1 MCEYALYVQGTVREQ
16 SFIKWGGGEVA
27 RGGGEGEFQK
37 ISSYNVDFK
46 WQIQT
51 YVKQI
56 HF

>member
-1 MCEYALYVQGTVREQ
+1 MGGGG
-16 SFIKWGGGEVA
+16 GGGE
-27 RGGGEGEFQK
+27 GGGEGEGQK

-56 HF
+56 H